1 MELPQGRGRGGIVRA
16 HAQVQAA
23 QEQMEKQVKK
33 TRQAW
38 EKRLWHLSTQAF
50 GCETD
55 AQHAWEKAL
64 KAKPSW
70 LMATF
75 TLKEQKQYQ
84 QRGRPHKEAT
94 PDQTVW
100 SLVPK
105 LEVDQHEVAAL
116 ASKKAAFIVAT
127 NILNVQRLSHEQVIS
142 TYKEQGGVER
152 GFRFL
157 KDPLFLAS
165 SVFVKKPERVIALSF
180 VMILCLLVYRLAEHL
195 LRRQLEATEQTI
207 PKKAQQTDQ
216 PPHDALDFPLF

>member
-1 MELPQGRGRGGIVRA
+1 MELPHGKERWVLVHT

-50 GCETD
+50 GCEKD

-75 TLKEQKQYQ
+75 TLKAQQQYQ

-94 PDQTVW
+94 PDHTVW
-100 SLVPK
+100 YLVPK
-105 LEVDQHEVAAL
+105 LGCHPECCVMVSQKQLLKEMDLPSH
-116 ASKKAAFIVAT
+116 
-127 NILNVQRLSHEQVIS
+127 LN
-142 TYKEQGGVER
+142 G
-152 GFRFL
+152 
-157 KDPLFLAS
+157 
-165 SVFVKKPERVIALSF
+165 
-180 VMILCLLVYRLAEHL
+180 
-195 LRRQLEATEQTI
+195 
-207 PKKAQQTDQ
+207 
-216 PPHDALDFPLF
+216 